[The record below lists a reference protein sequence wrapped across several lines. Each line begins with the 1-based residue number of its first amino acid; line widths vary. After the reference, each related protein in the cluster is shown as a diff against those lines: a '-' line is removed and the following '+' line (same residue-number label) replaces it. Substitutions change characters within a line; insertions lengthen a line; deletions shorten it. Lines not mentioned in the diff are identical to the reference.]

1 MKAYT
6 NLLAL
11 LAVTIVLLTGCD
23 TSEDPHLLNP
33 PPPDS
38 TIVRVINLMAT
49 TNVDV
54 SFPLVGLTSG
64 LGPLQASDFRKV
76 WIPEQTV
83 LLAHRTDR
91 PRVDT
96 LFNQTLP
103 KGSYVDYLVFNRNDT
118 AVQMIRLGL
127 GKQEQLDLTAN
138 KLRQVS
144 FINAVQDSSYFVKVG
159 CISGETL
166 FPQTSFAQSPL
177 TVQLTQDEIS
187 IYLFSATDTL
197 QRAPLASARV
207 ALTNGATPYLSTY
220 IIAARQGAG
229 VGLFIARAAS
239 GTGALQPAP
248 PETRTTTDV
257 ELLNALSGNTPVSVA
272 LDGTGSTIVN
282 NLSPLVASPAVQVDA
297 CVNPLGDSLVITPS
311 GSGSFKT
318 PVHLTVGGRT
328 LVVVYGDSAGKY
340 AVTLDR
346 SIPAISDSKAHIRGI
361 NVSSRL
367 QRASISFGAGAPE
380 IIPADSRPFGTLAF
394 GQTTGYVDIPAG
406 LYPLM
411 LSNEQTGTYVMGGIE
426 RLDAGYYTIVVAD
439 EGGTPSLMI
448 VRDDQTGSA
457 LHDVGTQ
464 GARGTFFNLMPD
476 ADATFTIGSQTP
488 RALAYSYVYSTVLP
502 FTVTSITSNAGSVTI
517 DPSGGGYLIGT
528 TGSGGNNSILAIRSS
543 NTPFTPTRASIRFL
557 NIVPNGKQLAVRLDS
572 ATSTPIDTLSYGV
585 PSPARE
591 YDERQYSVVFTAPG
605 DTSTVLARSDGV
617 QISKGRRYILVVGP
631 QRTGS
636 TATMPYQTLW
646 IQE

>member
-11 LAVTIVLLTGCD
+11 LAVAIVLLTGCD
-23 TSEDPHLLNP
+23 TSEDPNLLNP

-38 TIVRVINLMAT
+38 TIVRVINLMT
-49 TNVDV
+49 TANVDV

-64 LGPLQASDFRKV
+64 LGPLQASDFRNV

-127 GKQEQLDLTAN
+127 GKQEQLDLKAN

-144 FINAVQDSSYFVKVG
+144 FINAVQDSNYFVKIG

-187 IYLFSATDTL
+187 VYLFSASDTSHS
-197 QRAPLASARV
+197 LASARV
-207 ALTNGATPYLSTY
+207 ALTNGSTPFLSTY
-220 IIAARQGAG
+220 IIAARQGSG
-229 VGLFIARAAS
+229 VGLFLARAAS

-248 PETRTTTDV
+248 PETRTTADV
-257 ELLNALSGNTPVSVA
+257 EMLNALSGNTPVSVA

-282 NLSPLVASPAVQVDA
+282 NLGPLVVSTASKVDA

-318 PVHLTVGGRT
+318 PVHLTVGGQT

-340 AVTLDR
+340 ALTLDR
-346 SIPAISDSKAHIRGI
+346 SIPAISDGKAYIRGI
-361 NVSSRL
+361 NVSSKLRF
-367 QRASISFGAGAPE
+367 ASISFGAGAPE

-394 GQTTGYVDIPAG
+394 GQTTGYVDVPAG

-411 LSNEQTGTYVMGGIE
+411 LSDEQTGAYVMGGIE

-439 EGGTPSLMI
+439 EGGSPSLMI
-448 VRDDQTGSA
+448 VRDDQTGST
-457 LHDVGTQ
+457 LRDVATP

-488 RALAYSYVYSTVLP
+488 RALAYSYVYTTVLP
-502 FTVTSITSNAGSVTI
+502 FTVGSITSNAGSVTI

-528 TGSGGNNSILAIRSS
+528 TGSGGSHSILAIRSS
-543 NTPFTPTRASIRFL
+543 NTPFSSARASIRFL
-557 NIVPNGKQLAVRLDS
+557 NIVPNGGQLAVRLDS
-572 ATSTPIDTLSYGV
+572 ATSTPIDTLAYGI
-585 PSPARE
+585 PGPARE

-617 QISKGRRYILVVGP
+617 QISRGRRYVLVVGP